1 MHTKGLKKIFAMY
14 IITVI
19 IPILFFLPIDIL
31 IFRDLNSDVIIRY
44 LIINIII
51 ISIIILLF
59 NIGVILLNKNLK
71 HREKKK
77 VFIIKV
83 IYILIISNIITF
95 IFQNIFMR
103 PININEYFSNIFQGK
118 YFFISNVE
126 SIFILILLETI
137 YYYNKYKQSELEKEK
152 LKYTQLKNQLNPHFL
167 FNSLSVSISLIK
179 RNQDKAVKY
188 TQKLSSVYRYVLINM
203 ENDIVSLEEEI
214 EFIKKY
220 IEILQIRYE
229 DGLNV
234 SYNIDEKL
242 KKKRIIPLSLQ
253 LLIENAVKHNS
264 IYSDNP
270 LNVYIYT
277 ENNKIIVENNIIKKT
292 TIIDSTGVGLKNLN
306 QKYDILC
313 SKDIEIINDS
323 KNFVV
328 KIPLL

>member
-1 MHTKGLKKIFAMY
+1 MY

-51 ISIIILLF
+51 ISIIVFLF
-59 NIGVILLNKNLK
+59 NIGVIFLNKNLK

-83 IYILIISNIITF
+83 IYILVISNIITF

-103 PININEYFSNIFQGK
+103 PININEYFSNIFKGK

-152 LKYTQLKNQLNPHFL
+152 LKYTQLKDQLNPHFL

-179 RNQDKAVKY
+179 RDQDRAVKY

-203 ENDIVSLEEEI
+203 ESDLVSLEEEI

-229 DGLNV
+229 EGLNV

-277 ENNKIIVENNIIKKT
+277 EENKVIVENNIIKKT

-306 QKYDILC
+306 QKYDIIC
-313 SKDIEIINDS
+313 SKKIDVIKDN

-328 KIPLL
+328 KIPLK